1 MQTWIPACAGM
12 TVSSFSHCALLQ
24 WASMQTWIP
33 ACAGMTVS
41 RARAR
46 RDSLPTQPGASR
58 TIEVG

>member
-1 MQTWIPACAGM
+1 M

-46 RDSLPTQPGASR
+46 RDSLPAHPGASR